1 MKRIFSAIPTPF
13 LDDKI
18 DFKSLENIIE
28 FNIKN
33 GVEGLVF
40 AGSTGEWSSLSQDE
54 WKQLIEFGV
63 KTTNNVNEK
72 YNKNSVVVCGCGF
85 NYTKL
90 AIEYA
95 KLSENLG
102 VDYILAT
109 TPYYNKPQQDGI
121 YQHFGEICNAVK
133 TKIILYNVPSR
144 TGTDMKNDTIVKL
157 ANTFSQIVALKDAS
171 GDLKRVVNLHQELTL
186 IKRDNFAL
194 LSGDDET
201 QIGFNAMGGSG
212 VVSVV
217 SNIAPQLISDIQY
230 DCYKNDY
237 NSALKK
243 QNTLLHLSNAM
254 FCETNPVPVKF
265 ALQQL
270 GIFKSAEVR
279 KPLIELTNSSKKNI
293 IDVINKYVRQY

>member
-1 MKRIFSAIPTPF
+1 MEKVFSAIPTPF

-18 DFKSLENIIE
+18 DLQSLENVIE
-28 FNIKN
+28 YNIKH

-54 WKQLIEFGV
+54 WKQLIDFGV
-63 KTTNNVNEK
+63 KTTQTMNKK
-72 YNKNSVVVCGCGF
+72 YNKNAVVITGCGF

-90 AIEYA
+90 AVEYA
-95 KLSENLG
+95 KLSEELG
-102 VDYILAT
+102 VNYILAT
-109 TPYYNKPQQDGI
+109 TPSYNKPQQEGI
-121 YQHFGEICNAVK
+121 YQHFSEICNAVK

-144 TGTDMKNDTIVKL
+144 TGTDMKNDTIIKL
-157 ANTFSQIVALKDAS
+157 AKDFNQIVGLKDAS
-171 GDLKRVVNLHQELTL
+171 GDLKRVVDLYDKLHYINRQDDF
-186 IKRDNFAL
+186 KL

-217 SNIAPQLISDIQY
+217 ANIAPKLICEIQ
-230 DCYKNDY
+230 DNCKNNNY
-237 NSALKK
+237 SSALTK
-243 QNTLLHLSNAM
+243 QPMLYELSKAM
-254 FCETNPVPVKF
+254 FCETNPVPVKY

-279 KPLIELTNSSKKNI
+279 KPLIELGDESKVYIQNTISTYLK
-293 IDVINKYVRQY
+293 